1 MYLSIL
7 EQLIIVKFVVDTTIG
22 NGKDSELV
30 KLMLR
35 SINDTQQT
43 KVNTTNT
50 NQSQTIEVSR
60 LTKMLT
66 IKGWKKIFHLTCTVY
81 KWCNY
86 GDVVMDI
93 C

>member
-1 MYLSIL
+1 MYLSII
-7 EQLIIVKFVVDTTIG
+7 EQLIIVRFVVDTTIG
-22 NGKDSELV
+22 NSKDSELV

-35 SINDTQQT
+35 SINDIQQT

-50 NQSQTIEVSR
+50 NKSQTIEVSR
-60 LTKMLT
+60 LTKTLT
-66 IKGWKKIFHLTCTVY
+66 IKGWKKFHLTCIVY

>member
-1 MYLSIL
+1 MYLSII
-7 EQLIIVKFVVDTTIG
+7 EQLIIVRFVVDTTIG
-22 NGKDSELV
+22 NSKDSELV

-35 SINDTQQT
+35 SINDIQQT

-50 NQSQTIEVSR
+50 NKSQTIEVSR
-60 LTKMLT
+60 LTKTLT
-66 IKGWKKIFHLTCTVY
+66 IKGWKKKFHLTRIVY